1 MIKEIA
7 KLITN
12 QQQLQKRER
21 KIRNETLRTKNINRR
36 CCRVLIPLL
45 IIL

>member
-12 QQQLQKRER
+12 QQLLQKRER
-21 KIRNETLRTKNINRR
+21 KIRNETLRTKNMNRK
-36 CCRVLIPLL
+36 CFRVVIL

>member
-12 QQQLQKRER
+12 QQLLQKRGR

-36 CCRVLIPLL
+36 CLRVLIL
-45 IIL
+45 III